1 MTRRDSVSDAPQRVA
16 IWHGPATCRVLCLSH
31 FIPSSLAD
39 AHHASHVLAS
49 PYPLRFSILRLSY
62 AFFFHF
68 LPAWI
73 NLFITWVPDFRNSR
87 TLVLFLTVF
96 DLCLS
101 DYSQSPAPMFSI
113 SRPPGLRACCAHNN
127 PTAASR
133 CAVTD
138 LLLEMWAQ

>member
-16 IWHGPATCRVLCLSH
+16 IWHGPATCRVLCPFHPKFLSGCPSCVSRPRLPISSAILCSP
-31 FIPSSLAD
+31 FILC
-39 AHHASHVLAS
+39 
-49 PYPLRFSILRLSY
+49 
-62 AFFFHF
+62 FFFDF

-113 SRPPGLRACCAHNN
+113 SRSPGLRACCAHNN